1 MAKENQ
7 GSQERNEILRLAQ
20 REIKGSCKKTE
31 RIRFKLRNFDVS
43 AHSTDVTKNFEAL
56 EGQLVSVAGRIM
68 TKRVMGKASFWP
80 YSGP

>member
-7 GSQERNEILRLAQ
+7 GSQERNEILRLR
-20 REIKGSCKKTE
+20 RE
-31 RIRFKLRNFDVS
+31 KLKELQENGKDPFQITKFDVS

-68 TKRVMGKASFWP
+68 TKRVMGKASFCFF
-80 YSGP
+80 